1 MQACESILCS
11 QQERSKVNYSS
22 DGSTPQKQTEQIL
35 AVTPIIPGQNFQE
48 KHPIP
53 PPRNRTASYNS
64 INAPEVQQPS
74 QPAPAAQ
81 HDLID
86 FGQDDRSTG
95 IPPAPPSGPADLYAA
110 QTQNGGQRQKD
121 LEEKLKSTSTTSVNN
136 TDSLI
141 DFHQD
146 LKKDLPNAALLR
158 QDTDT
163 NSVDEFV
170 DAQG

>member
-1 MQACESILCS
+1 MRQGKSRA
-11 QQERSKVNYSS
+11 NYYS
-22 DGSTPQKQTEQIL
+22 DGPTPQKQTEQIL
-35 AVTPIIPGQNFQE
+35 AVTPIIQGQNFQE
-48 KHPIP
+48 KNPIP

-64 INAPEVQQPS
+64 VTGPAEVQQPS
-74 QPAPAAQ
+74 EPAPATQ
-81 HDLID
+81 NDLID
-86 FGQDDRSTG
+86 FGQNDGST
-95 IPPAPPSGPADLYAA
+95 IPPAPPSGPADLHAA

-121 LEEKLKSTSTTSVNN
+121 LEGKLKSTSTSSVNN

-146 LKKDLPNAALLR
+146 LKKDLPTAALTR

-163 NSVDEFV
+163 NSLDEFV